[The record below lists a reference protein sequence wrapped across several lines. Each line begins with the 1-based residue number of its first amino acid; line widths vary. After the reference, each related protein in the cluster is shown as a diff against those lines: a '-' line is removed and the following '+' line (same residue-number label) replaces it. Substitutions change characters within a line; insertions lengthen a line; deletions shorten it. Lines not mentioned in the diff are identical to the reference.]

1 MHTNNVDYD
10 LNHPRGNRIGIK
22 ALICHHSWFRYQVTA
37 EMLYKETGK
46 QMEVSLATYA
56 RQQYEWIRGSRKVLT
71 DFCSQLS
78 PQDFI
83 KETDEIGRGGSVRN
97 LLVHNAN
104 TYFGWIAEKVLCT
117 DRYKIEG
124 QRFETIDDIIRLFN
138 NVDEMME
145 TFFLE
150 VLDKK
155 VLKVEFK
162 INDIMQ
168 EADAFKLFTHVITHE
183 FHHKG
188 QVLSRC
194 RQLGYVPVDTD
205 VVRF

>member
-1 MHTNNVDYD
+1 
-10 LNHPRGNRIGIK
+10 
-22 ALICHHSWFRYQVTA
+22 
-37 EMLYKETGK
+37 
-46 QMEVSLATYA
+46 MEISLAAYA
-56 RQQYEWIRGSRKVLT
+56 RQQYEWIGESRKVLT

-104 TYFGWIAEKVLCT
+104 TYFGWIAVKVLCI
-117 DRYKIEG
+117 DRYNTAG
-124 QRFETIDDIIRLFN
+124 QHFETIADITRLFK

-145 TFFLE
+145 TFFLD

-168 EADAFKLFTHVITHE
+168 VADPFKLFTHVITHE

-188 QVLSRC
+188 QILSRC
-194 RQLGYVPVDTD
+194 RQLGYMPVDTD
-205 VVRF
+205 ILRF